1 MKNLFSKISEMAR
14 SAAIAAGIGLGA
26 SQVLDSLSKI
36 SEKETKSLKKFG
48 WIGASIAGGVALV
61 TTTILCVKKRNEAKV
76 YEKEREADAERHIKQ
91 CEAETEQ
98 YIKQRRADAE
108 LYTLQKQADER
119 LIQAKAAAGCYRSVK
134 ANDSEPNNGNEN
146 GSESPEGNPNDTA
159 NPISDEEDLNTTINK
174 TEVPEEE
181 YINGILPKGGLVVE
195 YGPTGNLKSAFC
207 AQTGISLA
215 EGKVPAFAPNGGTV
229 NEPLD
234 VVLFDAELN
243 SLNIK
248 KRYGK
253 HGYVYPRNYT
263 RKTNCRYAKVD
274 DFLNE
279 IERKALAKKH
289 DTLFILDNLTAACKS
304 LSKGVTQDFYDRL
317 KNIQAAAKS
326 KGVTLTFI
334 VVCHVSKSYEEGK
347 PIELTHLAGS
357 ANIFNF
363 ATNVIAIGPTK
374 FGKDM
379 KMIKVLKDRDNQ
391 PPEKVFL
398 MKVEVDPYVHLT
410 YHSSLMEKDVLP
422 EKPKAKDKGDD
433 VPLSKSGKPLSDS
446 QLTTMQLNLAKG
458 MGPDVVAKDVGCS
471 RDTVQRWKR
480 KWIEEGKLPPEA

>member
-1 MKNLFSKISEMAR
+1 MEKRYFESFYRSSKWATIGGLVGVATGKVIESLTGLAQKDSKVRRCFLAITAMVCALAAGGY
-14 SAAIAAGIGLGA
+14 SAAQGA
-26 SQVLDSLSKI
+26 KSK
-36 SEKETKSLKKFG
+36 
-48 WIGASIAGGVALV
+48 
-61 TTTILCVKKRNEAKV
+61 R
-76 YEKEREADAERHIKQ
+76 YRKEREADGDLYAV
-91 CEAETEQ
+91 
-98 YIKQRRADAE
+98 QREADA
-108 LYTLQKQADER
+108 R
-119 LIQAKAAAGCYRSVK
+119 LIKAKAAAGCYRSVK
-134 ANDSEPNNGNEN
+134 TSDSEPNNGNEN
-146 GSESPEGNPNDTA
+146 GSESPEGNPNDSA

-174 TEVPEEE
+174 TEVSEEE

-195 YGPTGNLKSAFC
+195 YGPTGNLKSVFC

-215 EGKVPAFAPNGGTV
+215 EGKVPSFAPNGGTV

-243 SLNIK
+243 RLNIQ
-248 KRYGK
+248 KRYGE

-263 RKTNCRYAKVD
+263 RKTNCRYAKVN
-274 DFLNE
+274 DFLDE

-304 LSKGVTQDFYDRL
+304 LGKGVTQDFYDRL
-317 KNIQAAAKS
+317 KKIQDAAMNN
-326 KGVTLTFI
+326 GVTITFI
-334 VVCHVSKSYEEGK
+334 VVGHVSKSYEEGK
-347 PIELTHLAGS
+347 PIELNHLAGS
-357 ANIFNF
+357 ANIYNF

-398 MKVEVDPYVHLT
+398 MKVETDPYVHLT

-422 EKPKAKDKGDD
+422 EKPKAKDKGED

-446 QLTTMQLNLAKG
+446 QLTTMQLKLAKG
-458 MGPDVVAKDVGCS
+458 TGPDEVAKDVGCS